1 MSGHV
6 HIPVPGQLLI
16 VTAHHAAVRLILAL
30 PPGGPGRPPPFIND
44 HDRVVVGQVHDN
56 GLQGFTR
63 QVHYFVAST
72 FHEFYGLCFQ
82 GHLRGGGRFPS
93 SLLRLSR
100 IYCPSTALSRAH
112 CALWRLPPD
121 EVTVP
126 RCAEVQCLRPLTPA
140 GSSPSGE
147 HGHVQS
153 TDTRTLES
161 WN

>member
-161 WN
+161 